1 MSQSSGDLEELPA
14 YLQRQIQIAG
24 YIFVGSTSVFI
35 WDILNNLRNDY
46 ALFFKQKF
54 HVACLAYAVSRIA
67 SLMYALGFTVFAT
80 YPLQA
85 CNTSFVVFNVFYP
98 IGLSASAFL
107 FFFRVR
113 AIYSG
118 DRLVTAIFG
127 FLWLAVLGASITIP
141 FGGSAIKLGHPAEC
155 VLAHGEAYLG
165 AAGII
170 LTVHDTLVFFA
181 ISYRLVSN
189 FAQTQQQTRGEQLK
203 TLFSGA
209 NLPAFSKALFVDG
222 QMYYMI
228 TVLINIFATLLVYIP
243 GISPVYRGVMV
254 VPSTT
259 LTSIMACRV
268 YRNTKLGITRGTAE
282 LALPTLSSNAVGTIP
297 LSVVQFSTQPN
308 RTTGRWG
315 GDGSGSSGDKDDTL
329 NESSKA
335 NNSGFL
341 PTLHHDTGI
350 VP

>member
-46 ALFFKQKF
+46 ALFFKKKF

-67 SLMYALGFTVFAT
+67 SLMYVLGFTVFAT

-85 CNTSFVVFNVFYP
+85 CNTSYVV
-98 IGLSASAFL
+98 
-107 FFFRVR
+107 
-113 AIYSG
+113 
-118 DRLVTAIFG
+118 
-127 FLWLAVLGASITIP
+127 
-141 FGGSAIKLGHPAEC
+141 
-155 VLAHGEAYLG
+155 
-165 AAGII
+165 
-170 LTVHDTLVFFA
+170 
-181 ISYRLVSN
+181 
-189 FAQTQQQTRGEQLK
+189 
-203 TLFSGA
+203 GA

-228 TVLINIFATLLVYIP
+228 TVLVNILATLLVYIP
-243 GISPVYRGVMV
+243 SISPVYHGVLV

-268 YRNTKLGITRGTAE
+268 YRNTKLGITRGTSE
-282 LALPTLSSNAVGTIP
+282 LALPTLNSNAVGTIP

-308 RTTGRWG
+308 RTTGWE

-335 NNSGFL
+335 NNSGFS

-350 VP
+350 AP